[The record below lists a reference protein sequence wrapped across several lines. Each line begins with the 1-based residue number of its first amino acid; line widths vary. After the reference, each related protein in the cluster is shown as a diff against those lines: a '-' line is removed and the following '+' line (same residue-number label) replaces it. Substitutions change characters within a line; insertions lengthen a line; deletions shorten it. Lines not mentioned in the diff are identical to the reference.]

1 MMKIFY
7 ISTCIL
13 LTLVITAC
21 LTEEQKAPALMIV
34 VRNDEKSI
42 ETGRNIFIEK
52 CKPCHD
58 AYSTRIKVGPGLIGI
73 LKNPELPVSKKPA
86 TPDNIVSQLRNP
98 VRNMPAFNDLSDEET
113 LNIIAF
119 LNTL

>member
-1 MMKIFY
+1 MKKIF
-7 ISTCIL
+7 CIL
-13 LTLVITAC
+13 ACVLIPFVIIAC
-21 LTEEQKAPALMIV
+21 LPKEQKAPALRIV

-42 ETGRNIFIEK
+42 EAGKKIFMEK

-58 AYSTRIKVGPGLIGI
+58 AYSTRIKIGPGLIGI

-86 TPDNIVSQLRNP
+86 TPENIVKQLKNP
-98 VRNMPAFNDLSDEET
+98 YRNMPAFGDLPDEEV
-113 LNIIAF
+113 LDIIAF